1 MSDEDTYKK
10 HDKRCCCVNCAVV
23 GVAFWAADEIERL
36 QKECERLAKRN
47 ALLVVEIEQLKMDY
61 EWACKCR
68 DQLAVA
74 VRDAHAELGAHEQ
87 QEEDR

>member
-1 MSDEDTYKK
+1 MSDDDTYKK
-10 HDKRCCCVNCAVV
+10 HDKRCYCLSCMVV
-23 GVAFWAADEIERL
+23 GVAVEAADEIERL

-47 ALLVVEIEQLKMDY
+47 ALLVVETEQLKIDY

-68 DQLAVA
+68 DQMAVA
-74 VRDAHAELGAHEQ
+74 LREAHAELGAHEQ